1 MDRDHDADYDPF
13 ANVYARHWN
22 DFSDRIWPVL
32 ELEVLA
38 QLKPGDRILD
48 LCCGTGDLARQLNL

>member
-22 DFSDRIWPVL
+22 DFSDGSGRYWNWRCWPS
-32 ELEVLA
+32 EA
-38 QLKPGDRILD
+38 W
-48 LCCGTGDLARQLNL
+48 